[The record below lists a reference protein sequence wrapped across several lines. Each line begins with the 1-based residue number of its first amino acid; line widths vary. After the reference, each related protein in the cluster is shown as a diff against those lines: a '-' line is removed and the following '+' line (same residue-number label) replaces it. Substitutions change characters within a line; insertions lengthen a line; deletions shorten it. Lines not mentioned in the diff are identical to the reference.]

1 LLLLKHLFLKKLTLA
16 DFKYKKMIQIYH
28 NPRCGKSRNCLAFI
42 DQTKEEYEIIPYL
55 TETPSFN
62 DLKELLKKLD
72 LNPNE
77 LIRTKEK
84 IWIDTYKGKN
94 LTNDEVIQAMVDN
107 PILIE
112 RPIVIKDGKAII
124 GRDLDKVAS
133 FLD

>member
-1 LLLLKHLFLKKLTLA
+1 MFAFNNFTLA

-28 NPRCGKSRNCLAFI
+28 NPRCGKSRNCLAFVEE
-42 DQTKEEYEIIPYL
+42 TKQDYEIIPYL

-62 DLKELLKKLD
+62 DLRELLKKLN
-72 LNPNE
+72 LKPAE

-84 IWIDTYKGKN
+84 IWIENYKGKD
-94 LTNDEVIQAMVDN
+94 LSDDQIIQAMTDN

-112 RPIVIKDGKAII
+112 RPIVVKDGKAII